1 VSAARR
7 PGSAPVVWA
16 GSRLLAHEV
25 VSLFEAD
32 AAESVANPRPTARD
46 EDTAPLREHLVNLMH
61 RVVSDE
67 ESAHLSPVTLPR
79 AVGALAEAGGLSV
92 LAVDI
97 GARSA
102 LRVLASPA
110 GETSVRVSA
119 SGGVSRVA
127 LMPGGVGRVGRLAS
141 DAGDDAAIADLLQ
154 TQRAHP
160 ATIPQLPEE
169 LAVMQ
174 AATRVAL
181 AALVEDVAASPVD
194 LVIGS
199 GLSIAAAPRAADMAR
214 MLLDGVRP
222 VGVTQL
228 AVDSASVLGPLGS
241 LAEDELAE
249 GLRLLADDLLLP
261 IGTSIVTRGGE
272 PGDVA
277 MRVTV
282 QRPGWPTP
290 SPVAVRVGQ
299 LQVVPLARG
308 VEAEL
313 IIELGPGISLGS
325 GRRSQQVRVMATGG
339 SVGLMVDARG
349 VPIGLPR
356 RGDDRRAM
364 LAAWGDALAR
374 ETERPG

>member
-1 VSAARR
+1 
-7 PGSAPVVWA
+7 
-16 GSRLLAHEV
+16 
-25 VSLFEAD
+25 
-32 AAESVANPRPTARD
+32 
-46 EDTAPLREHLVNLMH
+46 
-61 RVVSDE
+61 
-67 ESAHLSPVTLPR
+67 
-79 AVGALAEAGGLSV
+79 
-92 LAVDI
+92 
-97 GARSA
+97 
-102 LRVLASPA
+102 
-110 GETSVRVSA
+110 
-119 SGGVSRVA
+119 VA
-127 LMPGGVGRVGRLAS
+127 LVPGGAGRVGRVAL

-160 ATIPQLPEE
+160 ATIPQLPDE
-169 LAVMQ
+169 LAALQ

-181 AALVEDVAASPVD
+181 SALVEDVASGPVD

-199 GLSIAAAPRAADMAR
+199 GLSIAAAPRPADMAR

-241 LAEDELAE
+241 LDDEELAE

-261 IGTSIVTRGGE
+261 LGTSIVTRGGE

-277 MRVTV
+277 MRVTIL
-282 QRPGWPTP
+282 RPGWPTA

-313 IIELGPGISLGS
+313 IVELGPGISLGS
-325 GRRSQQVRVMATGG
+325 GTRSRQVRVMATGG
-339 SVGLMVDARG
+339 CVGLMLDARG
-349 VPIGLPR
+349 VPIVLPR
-356 RGDDRRAM
+356 RGDDRRAV

-374 ETERPG
+374 EPERPG